1 MPASNL
7 RIAVGSDERTTLTD
21 EVVAYLRRHGHN
33 VDCFGAL
40 GDTDSNW
47 PNVAG
52 EVARRV
58 VAGDADQGLLFCWTG
73 TGVSMAANK
82 VPGAR
87 AALCTDAQTARG
99 ARQWNDANIL
109 CMSLRLIS
117 FTVATEII
125 DAWLCTD
132 VDGSERENIE
142 TLKTMD
148 SMRSR

>member
-21 EVVAYLRRHGHN
+21 EVVGYLRRDGHK

-47 PNVAG
+47 PNVAS

-58 VAGDADQGLLFCWTG
+58 AAGDVDHGLLFCWTG
-73 TGVSMAANK
+73 TGVSIAANK

-87 AALCTDAQTARG
+87 AALCADAQTSLG

-125 DAWLCTD
+125 ASWLDAD
-132 VDGSERENIE
+132 VDESERENIE
-142 TLKTMD
+142 TLKAMD
-148 SMRSR
+148 SVRSR